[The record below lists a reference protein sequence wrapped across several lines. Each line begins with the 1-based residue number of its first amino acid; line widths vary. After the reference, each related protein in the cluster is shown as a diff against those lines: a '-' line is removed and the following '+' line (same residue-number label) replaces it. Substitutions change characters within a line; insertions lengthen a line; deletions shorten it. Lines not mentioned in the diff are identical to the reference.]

1 MDFNFKET
9 KDSCREIMTKLVKNE
24 SKILRIVKILKSVLQ
39 LSKSLEQT

>member
-24 SKILRIVKILKSVLQ
+24 SKILKNILQ
-39 LSKSLEQT
+39 LSKSLEQTSNIL